1 MQQASSSPS
10 ANSPRDG
17 ISASAGAVCAALN
30 PNLENLWM
38 HEATDRP
45 PVTLKGV
52 NVFFIFFISWFFYF
66 AV

>member
-52 NVFFIFFISWFFYF
+52 NVF
-66 AV
+66 